1 MSYLH
6 LILWEHA
13 SNYQS
18 TAEEELCSAAN
29 SSLFT
34 VNGGTEGIITNI
46 WNMLPLTVLYAAA
59 ALKLHWFIQSQAG
72 WGRGEKESF

>member
-6 LILWEHA
+6 SILWEHA
-13 SNYQS
+13 SKYWS
-18 TAEEELCSAAN
+18 IAEEELCSAAN
-29 SSLFT
+29 SSFCT
-34 VNGGTEGIITNI
+34 VNGGTGGIIANI
-46 WNMLPLTVLYAAA
+46 WNMLPLIVLYAAA